1 MTACC
6 YAEYRQK
13 TFAMSINMCET
24 SSEIFIRRFMHSNV
38 AKLLDN
44 NGWLNT
50 TLWEKDISDLI
61 DEEYGRSDPYER
73 YQYSA

>member
-1 MTACC
+1 
-6 YAEYRQK
+6 
-13 TFAMSINMCET
+13 MCET